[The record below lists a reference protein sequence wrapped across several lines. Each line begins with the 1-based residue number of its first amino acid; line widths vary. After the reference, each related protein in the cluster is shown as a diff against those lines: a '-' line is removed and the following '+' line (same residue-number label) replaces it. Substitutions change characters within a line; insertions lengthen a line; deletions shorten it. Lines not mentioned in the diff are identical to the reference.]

1 MRTLA
6 EKVWDY
12 LVEHKRPV
20 TANQLAKRFIAS
32 KSSVAREL
40 RLLTERNILDRIVA
54 GKEHFFK
61 IKD

>member
-12 LVEHKRPV
+12 LVAHKRAV

-40 RLLTERNILDRIVA
+40 RILEQKQVVDRIVT
-54 GKEHFFK
+54 GGEHLFK

>member
-40 RLLTERNILDRIVA
+40 RLLTEKDVLDRIVL
-54 GKEHFFK
+54 GKEYFFK